1 MSITRVSNLE
11 FQRWD
16 ALRYAI
22 YRLIENGTYDSLV
35 NIHSGGNHRMHGR
48 NDEVGAK
55 RFLPWHR
62 AYLII
67 FERHLRK
74 INPVLSIPYWDW
86 EADQGNLE
94 GFSNF
99 LGMSSGRTP
108 ANRRGI
114 FFTDPAEITR
124 ISSNRSYYTFTHGL
138 ERGPHNEGH
147 NWIGGDM
154 ADPRVSLGTPRF
166 GSTTRR

>member
-35 NIHSGGNHRMHGR
+35 NIHSGGNHRMHGW

-74 INPVLSIPYWDW
+74 INPALSIPYWDW

-99 LGMSSGRTP
+99 LGMSSGRDP
-108 ANRRGI
+108 RRGK
-114 FFTDPAEITR
+114 
-124 ISSNRSYYTFTHGL
+124 
-138 ERGPHNEGH
+138 RGFL
-147 NWIGGDM
+147 
-154 ADPRVSLGTPRF
+154 R
-166 GSTTRR
+166 